1 MSSLDEATVLG
12 WGITRR
18 GPDKLDS
25 CNIVVELWY
34 STRWNKI
41 GGKKG
46 GPKGK
51 WGTQLKAT
59 QSLEVERIQQTD
71 YTA

>member
-1 MSSLDEATVLG
+1 
-12 WGITRR
+12 
-18 GPDKLDS
+18 
-25 CNIVVELWY
+25 VELWY

-51 WGTQLKAT
+51 WGSQLKAT
-59 QSLEVERIQQTD
+59 QLLEVERIQQTD